1 MTRLRRS
8 STVEF
13 KLKAVSMVSKYSI
26 RKIQSPGQPF
36 TNTNTNKTSLRRK
49 INNLNPNKEKPRQQ
63 CVTSESQHQGA

>member
-1 MTRLRRS
+1 
-8 STVEF
+8 
-13 KLKAVSMVSKYSI
+13 MVSKYSI

-36 TNTNTNKTSLRRK
+36 TNTNKTSLRRR

>member
-36 TNTNTNKTSLRRK
+36 TNTNKTSLRRK